1 MPLESRVSSF
11 CVFRCIYFVF
21 MVVLGFFSF
30 RITWYISFFLFFFVC
45 VCPPAFTS
53 CTSFLYYYLVTFLGP
68 SFFFYFIGSE

>member
-30 RITWYISFFLFFFVC
+30 RITWYISFFLFFLFAFVRPLSLR
-45 VCPPAFTS
+45 VQAFCIT
-53 CTSFLYYYLVTFLGP
+53 TW
-68 SFFFYFIGSE
+68 